1 MIGNILQKLFLLLLS
16 IIDRKNKIKILEFF
30 KEKILNQFITVLDIG
45 AHKGETIELFYRA
58 FNINKIYS
66 FEPNVNLFKF
76 LKSIKEYR
84 SNKKI
89 KIFNLGFGDKNE
101 KRKLNIFTD
110 SSSSTLNEINEK
122 TEYFKRKKRFMSFFN
137 RNKNFFIEKQ
147 TVQIRNLSE
156 FILEQSIH
164 KIDILKIDTEG
175 YEYNI
180 LKNLSSNDFAKIRFI
195 YFEHHYDLMI
205 KKNYKFS
212 DINNLLL
219 KNRFKKKFKLR
230 MKFRKSFEYIYEIS
244 K

>member
-1 MIGNILQKLFLLLLS
+1 MIGNTLQKIFSFLLS
-16 IIDRKNKIKILEFF
+16 IVDRENKMKILKFF
-30 KEKILNQFITVLDIG
+30 KKKIANQYITVLDIG

-66 FEPNVNLFKF
+66 FEPNINLFKF
-76 LKSIKEYR
+76 LKSIKKY
-84 SNKKI
+84 SNNNKI
-89 KIFNLGFGDKNE
+89 EIFNLGFGDKNE
-101 KRKLNIFTD
+101 QKKLNIFTD
-110 SSSSTLNEINEK
+110 SSSSTLNDINENTK
-122 TEYFKRKKRFMSFFN
+122 YFKRKKRLMSFFTGS
-137 RNKNFFIEKQ
+137 KNFLIEKQ

-156 FILEQSIH
+156 FISEKSMD

-180 LKNLSSNDFAKIRFI
+180 LKSLDNKDFSKIRFI

-219 KNRFKKKFKLR
+219 KNKFKNKFKLR

>member
-1 MIGNILQKLFLLLLS
+1 
-16 IIDRKNKIKILEFF
+16 
-30 KEKILNQFITVLDIG
+30 
-45 AHKGETIELFYRA
+45 
-58 FNINKIYS
+58 
-66 FEPNVNLFKF
+66 
-76 LKSIKEYR
+76 
-84 SNKKI
+84 
-89 KIFNLGFGDKNE
+89 
-101 KRKLNIFTD
+101 
-110 SSSSTLNEINEK
+110 
-122 TEYFKRKKRFMSFFN
+122 MSFFN

-156 FILEQSIH
+156 FILEHSIH